1 MVNSINDNIN
11 YQTRNDTEVLK
22 CIRHI
27 IRRLVTIDT
36 DELMC
41 VDVVEAELAILA
53 LETNEKYYI
62 SLFKTDRNKLIK
74 ELTDYIESRM
84 VLL

>member
-27 IRRLVTIDT
+27 IRRLVTTSEENFLIHM
-36 DELMC
+36 DELN
-41 VDVVEAELAILA
+41 LAIFA

-84 VLL
+84 VLT